1 MLSPSCH
8 PDARYLAKILTP
20 RNKTAVSL
28 SLAKQFSFL
37 QAAQPHSTLSAITTL
52 INMFWGDRKR
62 TLEHILN
69 ATATLCRN
77 DWGNSAPQSHK
88 TPPAIRALKKEY
100 KKNIR
105 EESKH
110 KLRCHICKPRN
121 TTGRSLQCSAVLCKL
136 LAEKTEVHN
145 SVPGC
150 RTEDHP
156 WKNNSERQHMKAKC
170 TEIFL

>member
-1 MLSPSCH
+1 MGPTPIPVLLTWVLSPSCH

-100 KKNIR
+100 KKNILGKSQSTNWDVTFASQETR
-105 EESKH
+105 Q
-110 KLRCHICKPRN
+110 
-121 TTGRSLQCSAVLCKL
+121 GGVCSAALCC
-136 LAEKTEVHN
+136 A
-145 SVPGC
+145 S
-150 RTEDHP
+150 
-156 WKNNSERQHMKAKC
+156 S
-170 TEIFL
+170 